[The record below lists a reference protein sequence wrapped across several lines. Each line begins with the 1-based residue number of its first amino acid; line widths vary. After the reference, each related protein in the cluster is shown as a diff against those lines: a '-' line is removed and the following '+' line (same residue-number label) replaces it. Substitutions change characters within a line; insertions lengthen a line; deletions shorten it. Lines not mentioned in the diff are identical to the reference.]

1 MRLFIKALLLV
12 CMPGLAIAITPA
24 QQKALNSYVEYANH
38 SAGEVAQVVQSL
50 MAYYPSLAKPSSWS
64 MPRYSCPVQL
74 EDYYLK
80 NALTLSTALAS
91 QAAPLNARLND
102 LRAAA
107 EKIDV
112 QCKALDTYHKLGDYK
127 QDNYAKAREIVTTV
141 QSLVKDYQAKQT
153 ALQTALDA
161 AYKKLVPSTGPY
173 RQADDKLQ
181 AAMAQERALLDA
193 WTFNLQQE
201 THTGWPV
208 EQLQQSIVAT
218 MTLVEDMKKIST
230 GLKYPASSSWSN
242 LMESWYTILEVKRR
256 GWDEYNFD
264 AQKSDAHSNKVYL
277 DLINYY
283 NGTLVSGYNSLL
295 DYAAA
300 DGYRG
305 LKAFAYFPRY
315 DIRTQAVP
323 PAVTIKPFQDAAV
336 PPLAATPAATPMS
349 RAVYTSLDRYIDY
362 INETWRQTRY
372 MQMVL
377 TNLSS
382 SADYYRKLES
392 FERHGAMS
400 FNYPDFTVPRSAHQQ
415 AMVASKAL
423 PPAVAATLNA
433 EATQILTILQE
444 MDALAATLQID
455 VQEKRYE
462 KDRLARVTG
471 ILDREK
477 ELMKAWDQKKEKLY
491 MDIRQ
496 TFNAWP
502 QTNKTASWY
511 VAGKALGDLADL
523 DREALFQAKQHYD
536 NETPVT
542 ISTTAID
549 ASLRDVI
556 AREYE
561 NMKGIEKIGRNNG
574 NCPYTPYEDLPE
586 SSRKLS
592 EELRKL
598 APAVDARREHP
609 YYYMVYH
616 YNDVVDDYNKFC
628 DLSPDVLLLKKVK
641 QPQLF
646 LPRYAGQP
654 LPDKRP
660 ARPPTTQVP
669 ANDATKIPEQNPPVK
684 VTREPGQNTHTVQHD
699 TVYIERRDTVY
710 LSDAGED
717 IRSMEGYATNHM
729 VLLLDVSGSM
739 NQPGKLPLLKK
750 SVLDLLSMMR
760 VEDQVTI
767 IAFSGKPKAL
777 LTAASFK
784 EEEKIRAA
792 VDELQS
798 SGKTDGNAGLKLA
811 YKLADQHYIRGGN
824 NRILLATDGEFS
836 VDSDVA
842 ALIDKF
848 SREDIF
854 LSIFNFGKGM
864 GASKSLEK
872 LATAG
877 KGNYAAISA
886 QNVDLKLIR
895 EVKAKKKK

>member
-1 MRLFIKALLLV
+1 
-12 CMPGLAIAITPA
+12 
-24 QQKALNSYVEYANH
+24 
-38 SAGEVAQVVQSL
+38 
-50 MAYYPSLAKPSSWS
+50 
-64 MPRYSCPVQL
+64 
-74 EDYYLK
+74 
-80 NALTLSTALAS
+80 
-91 QAAPLNARLND
+91 
-102 LRAAA
+102 
-107 EKIDV
+107 
-112 QCKALDTYHKLGDYK
+112 
-127 QDNYAKAREIVTTV
+127 
-141 QSLVKDYQAKQT
+141 
-153 ALQTALDA
+153 
-161 AYKKLVPSTGPY
+161 
-173 RQADDKLQ
+173 
-181 AAMAQERALLDA
+181 MAQERALLDA

-208 EQLQQSIVAT
+208 AQLQQSIIAT

-230 GLKYPASSSWSN
+230 GLKYPASFSWSN
-242 LMESWYTILEVKRR
+242 LMESWYTILDVKRR

-295 DYAAA
+295 DYTTA

-315 DIRTQAVP
+315 DIRTNVVP
-323 PAVTIKPFQDAAV
+323 PAVTIKPFQDTAV
-336 PPLAATPAATPMS
+336 PPLAVTPAPAPMP
-349 RAVYTSLDRYIDY
+349 RTVYTSLNRYIDY
-362 INETWRQTRY
+362 LNETWRQTRY
-372 MQMVL
+372 MQTVL

-382 SADYYRKLES
+382 SADYYRKIES
-392 FERHGAMS
+392 FERHGAMT
-400 FNYPDFTVPRSAHQQ
+400 FNYPDFTVPLSAHQQ
-415 AMVASKAL
+415 TIVASKTL
-423 PPAVAATLNA
+423 PPTVAATLNA

-444 MDALAATLQID
+444 MDALAATLQIE

-462 KDRLARVTG
+462 KDRLARMTE
-471 ILDREK
+471 ILEREK
-477 ELMKAWDQKKEKLY
+477 DLMKAWDQKKEKLY
-491 MDIRQ
+491 MDVRQ

-502 QTNKTASWY
+502 PANKTASWY
-511 VAGKALGDLADL
+511 VAGKALADLTDL

-574 NCPYTPYEDLPE
+574 RCPYTPYEDLPE

-598 APAVDARREHP
+598 PPAVTGQREHP
-609 YYYMVYH
+609 YYYMVYQ

-628 DLSPDVLLLKKVK
+628 ELSPEVLLLKTVK

-654 LPDKRP
+654 LPEKRP
-660 ARPPTTQVP
+660 ARQPTTP
-669 ANDATKIPEQNPPVK
+669 ATDVTKTPEQNPPIN
-684 VTREPGQNTHTVQHD
+684 VTREPRQNTNTHTVQHD

-717 IRSMEGYATNHM
+717 VRSMEGYATNHM

-784 EEEKIRAA
+784 EEEEIRRAI
-792 VDELQS
+792 DDLQS

-842 ALIDKF
+842 GLIDKF

-864 GASKSLEK
+864 GASQSLEK

-877 KGNYAAISA
+877 KGNYAAISP

>member
-1 MRLFIKALLLV
+1 MRPLIKVLLLV
-12 CMPGLAIAITPA
+12 CVPGLATAITPA

-38 SAGEVAQVVQSL
+38 SAGEVTRVVQSL
-50 MAYYPSLAKPSSWS
+50 IGYYPSLAKPTGWS
-64 MPRYSCPVQL
+64 APRYTCPVQL

-80 NALTLSTALAS
+80 NALTLSAALGS

-102 LRAAA
+102 LRGAA
-107 EKIDV
+107 EKIDA
-112 QCKALDTYHKLGDYK
+112 QCKALDTYHKLEDYK
-127 QDNYAKAREIVTTV
+127 QDNYAKARDVVTTV
-141 QSLVKDYQAKQT
+141 QGLLRDYKEKQA
-153 ALQTALDA
+153 ALQAALEV
-161 AYKKLVPSTGPY
+161 AYKKLVPATGPY
-173 RQADDKLQ
+173 RQADDKLR
-181 AAMAQERALLDA
+181 AALAQERALLDA

-208 EQLQQSIVAT
+208 QSLQQSIVTT
-218 MTLVEDMKKIST
+218 MTVVEDLKKTTT
-230 GLKYPASSSWSN
+230 GLKYPASFSWSN
-242 LMESWYTILEVKRR
+242 LIESWNTILDVKRR

-264 AQKSDAHSNKVYL
+264 AQKSDAHGNKVYA

-283 NGTLVSGYNSLL
+283 NGTLISGYNSLL
-295 DYAAA
+295 DYVAA

-305 LKAFAYFPRY
+305 LKAFAYFPLY
-315 DIRTQAVP
+315 DIRTRAIP
-323 PAVTIKPFQDAAV
+323 PAIVLKPFQETPV
-336 PPLAATPAATPMS
+336 PPLIITPSTTPMS
-349 RAVYTSLDRYIDY
+349 RSVYTSLDHYIDY
-362 INETWRQTRY
+362 INETWHQTRY
-372 MQMVL
+372 MQTVL

-392 FERHGAMS
+392 FERHGAMN
-400 FNYPDFTVPRSAHQQ
+400 FNYSNFTVPLSAHQQ
-415 AMVASKAL
+415 AIMASRSL
-423 PPAVAATLNA
+423 PPAVAETLNA

-444 MDALAATLQID
+444 MDALAAALQIE

-462 KDRLARVTG
+462 KDRLARMTEM
-471 ILDREK
+471 LDREK
-477 ELMKAWDQKKEKLY
+477 ELMKAWDEKKEKLY
-491 MDIRQ
+491 TDVRQ

-502 QTNKTASWY
+502 ATNKTASWY
-511 VAGKALGDLADL
+511 IAGKALEDLADL
-523 DREALFQAKQHYD
+523 DRDALFQAKQHYD

-549 ASLRDVI
+549 ASLRNVI

-561 NMKGIEKIGRNNG
+561 NMKGIEKIGRSNG

-598 APAVDARREHP
+598 SPAVDARREHP

-628 DLSPDVLLLKKVK
+628 ALSHEVLLLKKVK

-654 LPDKRP
+654 LPEKRP
-660 ARPPTTQVP
+660 ARQAATKVP
-669 ANDATKIPEQNPPVK
+669 ASDPPAKTSEQDPPRGTPGV
-684 VTREPGQNTHTVQHD
+684 GQNTHTVQHD
-699 TVYIERRDTVY
+699 TIYIERRDTVY

-717 IRSMEGYATNHM
+717 VRSMEGYATNHL

-760 VEDQVTI
+760 TEDQVTI
-767 IAFSGKPKAL
+767 IAFSGKPKTL

-784 EEEKIRAA
+784 EEEKIRRAI
-792 VDELQS
+792 DDLQS
-798 SGKTDGNAGLKLA
+798 SGKTDGNAGLRLA

-836 VDSDVA
+836 VDSDVSG
-842 ALIDKF
+842 LIDKF

-854 LSIFNFGKGM
+854 LSIFNFCKGM
-864 GASKSLEK
+864 GASQSLEK
-872 LATAG
+872 LAASG
-877 KGNYAAISA
+877 KGNYAAISP

>member
-1 MRLFIKALLLV
+1 MYPFIKAFLLV
-12 CMPGLAIAITPA
+12 CIPGLASAITPA

-38 SAGEVAQVVQSL
+38 SAGEVTRVAQSL
-50 MAYYPSLAKPSSWS
+50 MDYYPSLAKPSSWAT
-64 MPRYSCPVQL
+64 PRYSCPVQL

-80 NALTLSTALAS
+80 NALTLSTALDG

-107 EKIDV
+107 EKIDA

-127 QDNYAKAREIVTTV
+127 QDNYAKGREIVMTV

-153 ALQTALDA
+153 ALQTALET

-173 RQADDKLQ
+173 RQADDKLR
-181 AAMAQERALLDA
+181 AAMAQERALLDI

-208 EQLQQSIVAT
+208 EQLQQSIIAT
-218 MTLVEDMKKIST
+218 MTRVQDMKMIST
-230 GLKYPASSSWSN
+230 GLKYPASFSWSN
-242 LMESWYTILEVKRR
+242 LMESWYTILDVKRR

-264 AQKSDAHSNKVYL
+264 AQKSDVHSNKVYL

-295 DYAAA
+295 DYATA

-305 LKAFAYFPRY
+305 LKAFAYFPLY
-315 DIRTQAVP
+315 DIRTNAVP
-323 PAVTIKPFQDAAV
+323 PVVTIKPFQDTVVPSLAV
-336 PPLAATPAATPMS
+336 TPAATPMS
-349 RAVYTSLDRYIDY
+349 RPVYTSLDRYIDY

-372 MQMVL
+372 MHMVL

-382 SADYYRKLES
+382 SADYYRKLDS
-392 FERHGAMS
+392 FERHGAMN
-400 FNYPDFTVPRSAHQQ
+400 FAYADFIVPRSAHQQ
-415 AMVASKAL
+415 AIVASKAL

-444 MDALAATLQID
+444 MDALAATLQIE

-462 KDRLARVTG
+462 KDRLARMTEL
-471 ILDREK
+471 LDREK
-477 ELMKAWDQKKEKLY
+477 ELMKTWDQKKEKLY
-491 MDIRQ
+491 IDVRQ
-496 TFNAWP
+496 AFNAWP
-502 QTNKTASWY
+502 PANKTTSWY
-511 VAGKALGDLADL
+511 SAGKALGDLADL

-536 NETPVT
+536 SETPLTV
-542 ISTTAID
+542 STTAID
-549 ASLRDVI
+549 ASVRDVI

-574 NCPYTPYEDLPE
+574 RCPYTPYEDLPE

-609 YYYMVYH
+609 YYYMVYQ
-616 YNDVVDDYNKFC
+616 YNDIVDDYNKFC
-628 DLSPDVLLLKKVK
+628 ALSPDVLLLKKVK

-646 LPRYAGQP
+646 LPRYASQP
-654 LPDKRP
+654 LPEKRP
-660 ARPPTTQVP
+660 VRQPTAQVP
-669 ANDATKIPEQNPPVK
+669 ANDPTAKTLEQIPPTV
-684 VTREPGQNTHTVQHD
+684 VREPGQNTHTAQHD

-710 LSDAGED
+710 LSDVGED

-750 SVLDLLSMMR
+750 SVVELLSMMR
-760 VEDQVTI
+760 TEDQVTI

-784 EEEKIRAA
+784 EEEKIRQAI
-792 VDELQS
+792 DDLQS
-798 SGKTDGNAGLKLA
+798 SGKTDGNTALKLA

-842 ALIDKF
+842 GLIDKF

-864 GASKSLEK
+864 GASQSLEK
-872 LATAG
+872 LAVAG
-877 KGNYAAISA
+877 KGNYAAISP
-886 QNVDLKLIR
+886 QNVDVKLIR

>member
-1 MRLFIKALLLV
+1 MRPLIKALLLI
-12 CMPGLAIAITPA
+12 CMPGLATAITPA
-24 QQKALNSYVEYANH
+24 QQKALNGYVDYANH
-38 SAGEVAQVVQSL
+38 SAGEVARVAQSL
-50 MAYYPSLAKPSSWS
+50 MEYYPSLAKLTSWS
-64 MPRYSCPVQL
+64 APRYTCPVQL

-80 NALTLSTALAS
+80 NALTLSAALGS
-91 QAAPLNARLND
+91 QAAPLNARLHD

-107 EKIDV
+107 EKIDT

-127 QDNYAKAREIVTTV
+127 QDNYAKAHEIVTTV
-141 QSLVKDYQAKQT
+141 QRLLKEYKVAQT
-153 ALQTALDA
+153 ALQSALEA
-161 AYKKLVPSTGPY
+161 AYKKLVPAAGTF
-173 RQADDKLQ
+173 RQADDKLRT
-181 AAMAQERALLDA
+181 ALAQERALLDA

-218 MTLVEDMKKIST
+218 MAVSEDLKKTNT
-230 GLKYPASSSWSN
+230 GLKYPASFSWSN
-242 LMESWYTILEVKRR
+242 LQESWHRTLDAKRR
-256 GWDEYNFD
+256 AWDEYNFD

-283 NGTLVSGYNSLL
+283 NNTLVFGYNDLL
-295 DYAAA
+295 GQTIVN
-300 DGYRG
+300 GYLG
-305 LKAFAYFPRY
+305 LKAFAYFPLY
-315 DIRTQAVP
+315 DIRTQAIP
-323 PAVTIKPFQDAAV
+323 PTVTIKPFQDASV
-336 PPLAATPAATPMS
+336 PPLPATPLSTPMS
-349 RAVYTSLDRYIDY
+349 RAVYASFDQYIDY

-382 SADYYRKLES
+382 SAEYYRKLES
-392 FERHGAMS
+392 FERHGAMTFKYS
-400 FNYPDFTVPRSAHQQ
+400 DFMVPRSAHQQ
-415 AMVASKAL
+415 TIAASKSL
-423 PPAVAATLNA
+423 PAPVAATLNA
-433 EATQILTILQE
+433 EATQLLTILQE
-444 MDALAATLQID
+444 MDALAATLQLE

-462 KDRLARVTG
+462 KDRLARMLE

-477 ELMKAWDQKKEKLY
+477 ELMATWDQKKEKLY
-491 MDIRQ
+491 ADVRQ
-496 TFNAWP
+496 AFNDWP
-502 QTNKTASWY
+502 TATKTSSWY
-511 VAGKALGDLADL
+511 IAGKALGDLADL
-523 DREALFQAKQHYD
+523 DHEALFLAKQHY
-536 NETPVT
+536 NTETPATV
-542 ISTTAID
+542 STTAID

-556 AREYE
+556 GREYE

-616 YNDVVDDYNKFC
+616 YNDVVDYYNKFC
-628 DLSPDVLLLKKVK
+628 ELSTEVLLLKKIK

-654 LPDKRP
+654 LPEKRP
-660 ARPPTTQVP
+660 VRQPTAQVP
-669 ANDATKIPEQNPPVK
+669 ANDPPAKPAEQNPPK
-684 VTREPGQNTHTVQHD
+684 VVREPGHTTHTVQHD

-717 IRSMEGYATNHM
+717 LRSMEGYATNHL

-750 SVLDLLSMMR
+750 SVFDLLSMMR
-760 VEDQVTI
+760 TEDQVTI

-777 LTAASFK
+777 LTATSFK
-784 EEEKIRAA
+784 DEKKIHQAI
-792 VDELQS
+792 DGLQS

-836 VDSDVA
+836 IEGEVA
-842 ALIDKF
+842 RLIDAF

-864 GASKSLEK
+864 GASQSLEK
-872 LATAG
+872 LAAAG